1 MIGDWAEESIMLVER
16 SYECLEKLCWLS
28 TLVSTNDSHEG
39 PAGAYE
45 MTRHMASELRKH
57 TYSIL

>member
-1 MIGDWAEESIMLVER
+1 MLVER
-16 SYECLEKLCWLS
+16 SYECLEKLYWLS

-57 TYSIL
+57 PYSIL